1 MELNIAVDSGGTK
14 FAVILYDENLT
25 PIKKVT
31 VGSLRDLTV
40 ESDLI
45 EREVDILMEKL
56 ELEKGTVITKLSGT
70 PCGSSAFQNRLNKH
84 CEVKQTAFCGEE
96 FLGYAAAGLF
106 DGGLLSLSG
115 TGSAT
120 FIKYNGQ
127 HFCFGGYGSVISDEG
142 SGYWMGRLACEAAIR
157 DYENRGEKT
166 LLKDMITKHFD
177 KKDLHAALFSIY
189 GLKNVSHVTSVASV
203 SKLVGMA
210 ALEGDVIARQII
222 KDTARS
228 LADQAIGA
236 INRSGFSA
244 KIPATILGSVWRCPY
259 MIDDFTSL
267 MKEYSSDYKL
277 TIPQFEPIIGA
288 LIKDHYERH
297 NEFND
302 QTKAK
307 LLEDYPEYKFTI

>member
-1 MELNIAVDSGGTK
+1 MELNIAIDSGGTK
-14 FAVILYDENLT
+14 FAVILYDEYLT

-40 ESDLI
+40 DAQLI
-45 EREVDILMEKL
+45 EKEVDTLMEKL
-56 ELEKGTVITKLSGT
+56 ELEKGSVITKLSGT
-70 PCGSSAFQNRLNKH
+70 PCGSTAFQKRLNEH
-84 CEVKQTAFCGEE
+84 CVVKQTAFCGEE

-120 FIKYNGQ
+120 FIKYKDQ

-157 DYENRGEKT
+157 DHEDRGEKT
-166 LLKDMITKHFD
+166 LLTDMITKHFG
-177 KKDLHAALFSIY
+177 KNNLHAALFSIY

-203 SKLVGMA
+203 SKLVGKA

-222 KDTARS
+222 KDTAKS

-244 KIPATILGSVWRCPY
+244 NIPATVLGSVWHCPY
-259 MIDDFTSL
+259 LIDDFTAL
-267 MKEYSSDYKL
+267 MQAHCSDFEL

-288 LIKDHYERH
+288 LIKDHYER
-297 NEFND
+297 NNSYD
-302 QTKAK
+302 DNTRAK
-307 LLEDYPEYKFTI
+307 LFECYPEYKFTI